1 MPRVGRSIVPPP
13 VSVSIMQRIRKS
25 GREKVEGITPED
37 LARVNDILRDI
48 GGPNVVWG
56 SKDILDVWIA
66 ESRMEA
72 ERRSAHRLVIATWA
86 LAGMTF
92 VLVLVTVGLIVAT
105 VTHA

>member
-1 MPRVGRSIVPPP
+1 MPPP